1 MAAFTLER
9 EEHIYVRW
17 SVHRP
22 GYLSRPN
29 MVLNPG
35 KMAGVVA
42 GFPVY
47 TGAPRNC
54 SLMAAAATEIDTP
67 ARHEGRHANCSEF
80 PPNS

>member
-29 MVLNPG
+29 MVLNPR
-35 KMAGVVA
+35 KMAGAVA
-42 GFPVY
+42 SFLVY

-54 SLMAAAATEIDTP
+54 SLMAAAATDIDTP
-67 ARHEGRHANCSEF
+67 ARREDRHANCREF